1 MNKETYLNYGVYKDN
16 TLFMALGG
24 NFASKAWTESDE
36 SFAQI
41 AGTSFQACTADD
53 GKVYNIGKYNIRR
66 LKSDEEFETLLKQAH
81 PAFRIFIKV
90 EALPKTVRKSCKWL
104 EYQSSL
110 AAVYDD
116 IREKYPNELESEVE
130 EAIYNLYAED
140 FGATQEELEKEKKEF
155 EARKAISD

>member
-1 MNKETYLNYGVYKDN
+1 MDKNTYLNYGVYKDN

-36 SFAQI
+36 AFMQI

-53 GKVYNIGKYNIRR
+53 GKVYNIGKYDIRR

-90 EALPKTVRKSCKWL
+90 EALPKTVRKYCDWSL
-104 EYQSSL
+104 YQNVL
-110 AAVYDD
+110 ADVYNNVRKDH
-116 IREKYPNELESEVE
+116 PNEPESEVE
-130 EAIYNLYAED
+130 EAVYKFYASRY
-140 FGATQEELEKEKKEF
+140 GASEEELEEERKEF
-155 EARKAISD
+155 EARKVG